1 MKFNIKFFDFKKYIY
16 FLATYNLTSIIFL
29 YDTSSFNLG
38 LVSLQSLFF
47 SLNTYSFIF
56 FLFFETLSAFLDKYG
71 LTFYFLKILPADLLS
86 LNLKFIFYIFFE
98 NYRYLFF
105 LIINLF
111 LVKKSNFIL
120 NFALNLKINIK
131 NLYILF
137 LSFFV
142 FFIILISNEKILN
155 KVKLIKEKSLIRS
168 DNWLVNIYSTLNY
181 SIKNEVFNFKFENAF
196 NNYENLNNIY
206 IIINESYPNFK
217 DTYVKNSL
225 TSTIFKNL
233 DKNIEVK
240 KYKKNWSKNY
250 STLGAELSLFC
261 DSEKNFSEFK
271 SLNNNFHLNEYFK
284 KHNCWIKRFQNYHNI
299 YIHSYNANSFNRDNR
314 YSTKMKRND
323 EESFFNEIFFKED
336 LIAKNLNICVK
347 NYSYIGIC
355 ETQILENFL
364 NKFKNINKNKL
375 IIYLT
380 LENHIPI
387 IVNKNLDLKICKKK
401 PINLHP
407 QFCSIYLN
415 QLKFNKS
422 LNKFINNLEKDDL
435 LVFFSDTPPLYS
447 QRDRIHFE
455 DYVDVFFFKNNS
467 KF

>member
-1 MKFNIKFFDFKKYIY
+1 M
-16 FLATYNLTSIIFL
+16 

-111 LVKKSNFIL
+111 LVKKSYFIL
-120 NFALNLKINIK
+120 SLALNLKNNTK
-131 NLYILF
+131 YLYILF
-137 LSFFV
+137 LPLSL
-142 FFIILISNEKILN
+142 FFIFLISNEKILN
-155 KVKLIKEKSLIRS
+155 KVKLIKEKNLIRS

-181 SIKNEVFNFKFENAF
+181 SIENEVFNFKFENAF

-225 TSTIFKNL
+225 TNTIFKNL
-233 DKNIEVK
+233 DKSIDVK

-271 SLNNNFHLNEYFK
+271 SLNNNFHLNKYFK
-284 KHNCWIKRFQNYHNI
+284 KHNCWIKDFKITIIFTYTHIMQTHLI
-299 YIHSYNANSFNRDNR
+299 
-314 YSTKMKRND
+314 
-323 EESFFNEIFFKED
+323 EIIDIQQK
-336 LIAKNLNICVK
+336 
-347 NYSYIGIC
+347 
-355 ETQILENFL
+355 
-364 NKFKNINKNKL
+364 
-375 IIYLT
+375 
-380 LENHIPI
+380 
-387 IVNKNLDLKICKKK
+387 
-401 PINLHP
+401 
-407 QFCSIYLN
+407 
-415 QLKFNKS
+415 
-422 LNKFINNLEKDDL
+422 
-435 LVFFSDTPPLYS
+435 
-447 QRDRIHFE
+447 
-455 DYVDVFFFKNNS
+455 
-467 KF
+467 